1 MQKFYVDSNGAFI
14 GAFDGVIPENGIE
27 VQTAPNH
34 VLDTWDGDSW
44 VMYVAPQTKE
54 QLLERITVTTQS
66 GKIFDGDE
74 LSQTRIARALQI
86 GEFTGQTSTAW
97 KLADNTVQ
105 QVTYVELQEALTLAM
120 IEVGRIVGAIE

>member
-1 MQKFYVDSNGAFI
+1 MKYYKDKNGNVYAYEADGSQDHLIGDKTEMNDAEIKEHIAPKPTQK
-14 GAFDGVIPENGIE
+14 
-27 VQTAPNH
+27 
-34 VLDTWDGDSW
+34 
-44 VMYVAPQTKE
+44 TKQ
-54 QLLERITVTTQS
+54 QLLESITVTTQS
-66 GKIFDGDE
+66 GKTFDGDE

-86 GEFTGQTSTAW
+86 GSFTGQTLTAW